1 MPEEKAAGL
10 PPPFLKTLELFAV
23 KPVELERDLETAPRT
38 VTVLSAHPRHATCFR
53 PRILH
58 TSDLAELKR
67 WIGTP
72 DEAVKG
78 RCLVDREERAV
89 LADLRRG
96 LKMAMPEKERPEK
109 ERAKEQQAQGAAAG
123 NKLDALR
130 AHVRAYLYGDSTLA
144 ASAKPLIEEHYRV
157 FAVAVWPFRKITVR
171 SGSVL
176 LLGPGANV
184 LLAGELEIE
193 QGGQIMSLGP
203 LTIRVATL
211 RKTTPVAIM
220 PPIHVQQVLSLVRA

>member
-1 MPEEKAAGL
+1 MQEEKAAGL

-23 KPVELERDLETAPRT
+23 KPAELERDLETAPRS
-38 VTVLSAHPRHATCFR
+38 VTVLSAHPRHATCLR
-53 PRILH
+53 PRMLH

-78 RCLVDREERAV
+78 RCLLDREERAA
-89 LADLRRG
+89 LAELRRS
-96 LKMAMPEKERPEK
+96 LKQTAEEKEKAREK
-109 ERAKEQQAQGAAAG
+109 EVAAAAAVAG

-130 AHVRAYLYGDSTLA
+130 AHVRAYLYGDSNLVAT
-144 ASAKPLIEEHYRV
+144 AKPVIEAHYGL
-157 FAVAVWPFRKITVR
+157 FAIALWPFRKITVR

-193 QGGQIMSLGP
+193 QGGQIISLGA

-211 RKTTPVAIM
+211 RKTTPIAIM
-220 PPIHVQQVLSLVRA
+220 APIHFQQVLSLVRA